1 MEVEIVF
8 FNIKDEIEQDLS
20 EQPLLRLSK
29 YRDDLVMILT
39 IFEYLFGAVG
49 GQSGS

>member
-29 YRDDLVMILT
+29 YRENI
-39 IFEYLFGAVG
+39 ESAN
-49 GQSGS
+49 SGLLPTVNSAYIVDN